1 MDGYGLTLCSA
12 LTGLPIQGAILN
24 KEHGSYLGLEIFSA
38 VSMIG
43 GGLLIGVARMFLAT
57 SLGSAKV

>member
-1 MDGYGLTLCSA
+1 MLTLFSA

-24 KEHGSYLGLEIFSA
+24 SENGSYLGLQIFSA
-38 VSMIG
+38 VTMIA
-43 GGLLIGVARMFLAT
+43 GGLLIGVARMFLAS